1 MAEKADSNYPS
12 GRQQFQ
18 SRYGKREGHHR
29 DRRPGHV
36 HRGATHEL
44 GRVYCLLARIAG
56 EEGDAGITRTRHAG
70 RASTGGMRPQRGN
83 TNKNEASKVPGGS
96 ESEPS
101 GMDKGG
107 LSGT

>member
-1 MAEKADSNYPS
+1 M
-12 GRQQFQ
+12 
-18 SRYGKREGHHR
+18 
-29 DRRPGHV
+29 

-44 GRVYCLLARIAG
+44 GRAYCLLANMAG
-56 EEGDAGITRTRHAG
+56 NEGETGSTITRHVD
-70 RASTGGMRPQRGN
+70 RALTVSMRPHWGD
-83 TNKNEASKVPGGS
+83 TNKNDAGKVPGGS